1 MDKRDL
7 KPILKDLSEKQ
18 PSYINKMRLLKIE
31 QNHFQ
36 ELIGVHLKNHQIK
49 LNKEW
54 ASFNGEYKNQAE
66 FPKCMPAGDKKVK
79 STRLRE
85 DLQNAIALN
94 QRVKDGKNT
103 KQMKDFLEEED
114 R

>member
-49 LNKEW
+49 LNKE
-54 ASFNGEYKNQAE
+54 
-66 FPKCMPAGDKKVK
+66 
-79 STRLRE
+79 
-85 DLQNAIALN
+85 
-94 QRVKDGKNT
+94 
-103 KQMKDFLEEED
+103 
-114 R
+114 

>member
-1 MDKRDL
+1 
-7 KPILKDLSEKQ
+7 
-18 PSYINKMRLLKIE
+18 
-31 QNHFQ
+31 
-36 ELIGVHLKNHQIK
+36 
-49 LNKEW
+49 
-54 ASFNGEYKNQAE
+54 
-66 FPKCMPAGDKKVK
+66 MPAGDKKVK